1 MKSKGC
7 KGFEK
12 FPCYNRVEEY
22 EFSKALE
29 EGRELKAWSC
39 NEKEFYQLYVN
50 SKSKFPLIAD
60 GTKRECPKLAEKRK
74 RIQVFS
80 FREKELMTFENFD
93 SSLLENPEIVE
104 EIKKFP
110 ETKFKRLLLIGNVGT
125 GKTHLASALK
135 NQIDSEIK
143 NKMIEVTAS
152 DLYDIFFDLN
162 KIDTVNEAR
171 AKIEEMLLYPF
182 IFIDDLGEE
191 KHTENEIFNQAFK
204 RLIDKYHGRF
214 IITSNLGIDDMEKLY
229 GEKITSRLYYNA
241 LVKVVKAGD
250 YRKRS
255 LLNLKIAKRS

>member
-1 MKSKGC
+1 MKKQGC
-7 KGFEK
+7 KGFED
-12 FPCYNRVEEY
+12 FPCYNGIEKS
-22 EFSKALE
+22 EFEKALQ
-29 EGRELKAWSC
+29 EGRELTEWSC
-39 NEKEFYQLYVN
+39 NGKEYYQLSVD
-50 SKSKFPLIAD
+50 SKSKFPLIVD
-60 GTKRECPKLAEKRK
+60 GTIRECPKLAEKRK

-80 FREKELMTFENFD
+80 FREKEIMTFENFD

-104 EIKKFP
+104 EIKIFP
-110 ETKFKRLLLIGNVGT
+110 ETKFKSLLLIGNVGT

-143 NKMIEVTAS
+143 DKVIEVTAS

-162 KIDTVNEAR
+162 KIDTASEAR
-171 AKIEEMLLYPF
+171 VKIEEMLYYPF

-204 RLIDKYHGRF
+204 RLIDKYLGRF

-229 GEKITSRLYYNA
+229 GEKITSRLYHNA

-255 LLNLKIAKRS
+255 LLDLKIAKRS